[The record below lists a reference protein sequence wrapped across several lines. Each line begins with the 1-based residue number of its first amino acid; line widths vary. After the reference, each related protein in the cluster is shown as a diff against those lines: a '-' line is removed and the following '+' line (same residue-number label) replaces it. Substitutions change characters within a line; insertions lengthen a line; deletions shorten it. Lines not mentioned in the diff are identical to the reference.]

1 MRHRFPAILFL
12 FLLFALACSS
22 STTTQPASTPPS
34 PTPAAAIAPAP
45 APAPAPVNRADAA
58 TVYIYRPKA
67 FMGFALRPTVLLDG
81 KDLVNIGNGKLYTGY
96 FTPGT
101 YKFEMDD
108 KKSGAKL
115 DLKSGEAYYMRVEIV
130 PGFWKGGGRM
140 TLMDPRQGSTE
151 IEGLEPVPPT
161 EIEDKTHS

>member
-1 MRHRFPAILFL
+1 MRNRFPSVLFL
-12 FLLFALACSS
+12 FLLFAIGCS
-22 STTTQPASTPPS
+22 TSTPSPS
-34 PTPAAAIAPAP
+34 PTPAALTSP

-67 FMGFALRPTVLLDG
+67 FMGFALRPTVMLDG

-96 FTPGT
+96 FSPGT

-115 DLKSGEAYYMRVEIV
+115 DLKPGEAYYMRVEIV
-130 PGFWKGGGRM
+130 PGLWKGGGRM

-151 IEGLEPVPPT
+151 IEGLEAVPAT
-161 EIEDKTHS
+161 EVEDKSHS